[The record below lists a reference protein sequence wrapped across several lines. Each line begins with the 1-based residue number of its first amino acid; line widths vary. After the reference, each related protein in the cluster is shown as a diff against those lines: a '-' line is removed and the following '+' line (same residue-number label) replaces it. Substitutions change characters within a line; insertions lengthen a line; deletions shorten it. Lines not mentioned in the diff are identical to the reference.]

1 MDPDFRVD
9 QVATDDT
16 QRNQLRNYLI
26 QMKIYSRQLMKMFS
40 EANMQGTLLKLLKTP
55 KQAIARLYLLE
66 GFDFASRDLMSFS
79 DPYMIVRC
87 G

>member
-26 QMKIYSRQLMKMFS
+26 QMRIYSRQLMKMFS
-40 EANMQGTLLKLLKTP
+40 EANMQGALLKLLKTP
-55 KQAIARLYLLE
+55 K
-66 GFDFASRDLMSFS
+66 
-79 DPYMIVRC
+79 
-87 G
+87 